1 MTLRILSWHPISVSR
16 VAIAAQVSKAVIAD
30 HLCTTL
36 PTERARW
43 YSTASEGAMPQQADI
58 GSAPRARRGPD
69 VERSLGAAD
78 RISPTRIVGMA
89 RRGAGGLTTR
99 TRETQI

>member
-16 VAIAAQVSKAVIAD
+16 VVIRAQVSKAVIAD

-43 YSTASEGAMPQQADI
+43 YITAFPVRFSRIEVLVRQQRLD
-58 GSAPRARRGPD
+58 GPALRFNAVTPD
-69 VERSLGAAD
+69 
-78 RISPTRIVGMA
+78 
-89 RRGAGGLTTR
+89 
-99 TRETQI
+99 